1 MYCLEEVIFENI
13 LAIRYLFLVN
23 IFDYYPE
30 IYFLT
35 LHSGELFFHLQRD
48 RTFPEPRAK
57 FYAAEIGSA
66 IGYMHERHLIYRDL
80 KPENILLGSD
90 GHIRLT
96 DFGLCKENMKA
107 KTTTETFCGTPEVK
121 KFSENPS
128 IIM

>member
-1 MYCLEEVIFENI
+1 MLVCITYLRHVILIAQHFV
-13 LAIRYLFLVN
+13 FLMNVRK
-23 IFDYYPE
+23 FS
-30 IYFLT
+30 FVT
-35 LHSGELFFHLQRD
+35 LQSGELFFHLQRD

-121 KFSENPS
+121 KFLEKP
-128 IIM
+128 

>member
-1 MYCLEEVIFENI
+1 MNVRKF
-13 LAIRYLFLVN
+13 
-23 IFDYYPE
+23 P
-30 IYFLT
+30 FLT
-35 LHSGELFFHLQRD
+35 LKSGELFFHLQRD

-121 KFSENPS
+121 KFSEKPL

>member
-1 MYCLEEVIFENI
+1 MNVRKF
-13 LAIRYLFLVN
+13 
-23 IFDYYPE
+23 P
-30 IYFLT
+30 FLT
-35 LHSGELFFHLQRD
+35 LKSGELFFHLQRD

-121 KFSENPS
+121 KFSEKPL
-128 IIM
+128 IIMWWQSVNPFSELRI